1 MSTATVP
8 PRIRAGIRMAE
19 ALIEALPDLEPGEP
33 MILIG
38 VPWAMYE
45 RLLVERDRLRPGVKL
60 TYDRGR
66 LEIMTVSRVH
76 ERWKG
81 VLARLIETLT
91 QELRIPLVSG
101 GNLTIRREDLERGLE
116 PDECY
121 YVQNARAMV
130 PMRELDFT
138 RDPPFDLVIEVE
150 QSRPI
155 GEARLSVLDNL
166 GVREVWSF
174 NGRALRVLHRQPE
187 GGYQERPASAA
198 FPQLPPAELD
208 RFLGRVGQVDDTT
221 LVLEFVAWVRQTL
234 SPPAA
239 HP

>member
-1 MSTATVP
+1 MSTAAIP
-8 PRIRAGIRMAE
+8 PRVRAGTRLAE

-33 MILIG
+33 MVLVG

-45 RLLVERDRLRPGVKL
+45 RLLVERDRIRPGVKL

-66 LEIMTVSRVH
+66 LEIMTVSRIH

-81 VLARLIETLT
+81 ILARLIESLTL
-91 QELRIPLVSG
+91 ELRVPIVSG

-150 QSRPI
+150 QSRNI
-155 GEARLSVLDNL
+155 GSRRLGVLDDL
-166 GVREVWSF
+166 GVREVWLY
-174 NGRALRVLHRQPE
+174 NGQTLRILHRQPE
-187 GGYQERPASAA
+187 GGYQDRPVSAA
-198 FPQLPPAELD
+198 LPQVPPADWE
-208 RFLGRVGQVDDTT
+208 RFLARVGQVDDTK
-221 LVLEFVAWVRQTL
+221 LVLEFVDWVRRTL
-234 SPPAA
+234 TPPAA
-239 HP
+239 NP